1 MRALEHS
8 LPLKLLMAREA
19 VMERFRPHL
28 QAAGVTEQQWRVLRA
43 LCETKEAEAGAL
55 AEAICLKMPSLSRIL
70 SDLSGNG
77 LINRRSGT
85 QDKRLRLVSIT
96 EKGRALVETMARHS
110 EKEYAEIQSAVGPEA
125 YDALMRDLQATIDKL
140 NSLNRGVRD

>member
-43 LCETKEAEAGAL
+43 LCETQEAEAGAL

-70 SDLSGNG
+70 SDLSGAG

-85 QDKRLRLVSIT
+85 EDKRLRLVSIT
-96 EKGRALVETMARHS
+96 EKGRGLVEKMARHS
-110 EKEYAEIQSAVGPEA
+110 EHEYAEIQNAVGPGA

-140 NSLNRGVRD
+140 NNLNRGARD